1 MSGGAGGAA
10 AGVVRDG
17 DGDGDD
23 AELTDLVAFLV
34 REENGRNEM
43 AVNNKERMMGDQG
56 IRGDW
61 GRRTDA

>member
-1 MSGGAGGAA
+1 M
-10 AGVVRDG
+10 VRDG